1 MEFDSTFW
9 VAISFLIFIAV
20 LVYFKI
26 PHKVNELLSKMI
38 IDIKNEIDESEKLRL
53 ESKKLLDDAQNK
65 LDTAKDESKKILDLA
80 QKESERIIIEM
91 NDKFHKSSEIRK
103 NLIKNKINQMKDKAI
118 KDIKNTSIK
127 IALDTAKKVISTSM
141 DKSKLDALFE
151 KNLENAKSELRKIN
165 S

>member
-20 LVYFKI
+20 LVYFKV

-151 KNLENAKSELRKIN
+151 KNLKNAKSELRKIN